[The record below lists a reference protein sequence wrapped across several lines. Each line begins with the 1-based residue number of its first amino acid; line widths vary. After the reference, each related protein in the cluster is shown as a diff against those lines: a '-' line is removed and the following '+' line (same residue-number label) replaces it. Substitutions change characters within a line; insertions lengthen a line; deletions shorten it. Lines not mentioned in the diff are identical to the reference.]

1 MTQMN
6 SVRRDPRPDLEFR
19 DDRMQP
25 WEYVAWG
32 ICIGFW
38 LGLMAFINAPW

>member
-6 SVRRDPRPDLEFR
+6 SVRRDPRPDLEFS
-19 DDRMQP
+19 DDRIQD

-32 ICIGFW
+32 FCIGFW
-38 LGLMAFINAPW
+38 LTFLAFSDIPW